1 MSRLLYCVATL
12 GLVLGFAKPAHAT
25 ILTFEVFD
33 PDPFFLN
40 GNFNNQAVDPH
51 LDPSYG
57 YPEGFRL
64 DGYFNTAASGLYG
77 SRVGST
83 DVTADN
89 GVRFLYGIGAEGF
102 TPNVRAY
109 YGPYSIFTGGPTL
122 WREGYSDLDGVL
134 YQGSALGNPPI
145 GTDYNILDVVLV
157 ADAGFDV
164 QLFGFDLGS
173 FGADRTVGAVE
184 VFDGVPFPLLTPT
197 NYLFGPETNVDVLA
211 SMSTHIDFGGTL
223 LQSPV
228 IWLRINANNLGADS
242 ENIAIDNI
250 RFGQIASNNP
260 GTLDPADIDAAFV
273 STEAVPEPASAVLCL
288 VGGVFAGIGFRRRK
302 SSQRP
307 GPVDVP

>member
-1 MSRLLYCVATL
+1 MSRQFVCAVAL
-12 GLVLGFAKPAHAT
+12 GLVLGFGKLAHAT

-89 GVRFLYGIGAEGF
+89 GVRFLYGMGAEGF

-109 YGPYSIFTGGPTL
+109 YGPYSMFTGGPTL

-134 YQGSALGNPPI
+134 YQGSAFGSPPI
-145 GTDYNILDVVLV
+145 GTDYNILDIVLV

-164 QLFGFDLGS
+164 QLYGFDLGS

-184 VFDGVPFPLLTPT
+184 VFDGVPFPFLTPT
-197 NYLFGPETNVDVLA
+197 NYLYGPETNVDVPGA
-211 SMSTHIDFGGTL
+211 TSTHFDFGGTP
-223 LQSPV
+223 LQSSV

-250 RFGQIASNNP
+250 RFGQIASANQ
-260 GTLDPADIDAAFV
+260 GTLDPNDINDALA
-273 STEAVPEPASAVLCL
+273 EEVPEPASAVLCL
-288 VGGVFAGIGFRRRK
+288 VGSVFAGIGCRRRK
-302 SSQRP
+302 PQRP
-307 GPVDVP
+307 APVVDP